1 MSKRIDLSTTPRL
14 ELDWTPAHS
23 ETSLNEVF
31 HYSTSLADQ
40 SIEWYVSAK
49 KAKQKGARRIRI
61 ASIVLGAL
69 AALFPTIVELTA
81 KDGQYRIGAGWAT
94 VILGIAGALLL
105 LDRFFGY
112 SSAWMRYIVAELQ
125 LRQINQEFQ
134 MDWETERAGWQGSS
148 PSKEQIT
155 QMLARSKAF
164 ISQVNTIIREETN
177 VWVQEFQNT
186 IKYLDESIK
195 AKPAVTEP
203 GALNLMIT
211 NPDVASGGWKLSING
226 GKEELY
232 TGSTAGKRNIFPGK
246 HLIKVTAKVKD
257 KVVEV
262 EKVVT
267 VPVGGIC
274 EEKITLS

>member
-1 MSKRIDLSTTPRL
+1 MSQRIDLSTAPKL
-14 ELDWTPAHS
+14 ELDWTPIKS
-23 ETSLNEVF
+23 EESLNEVF
-31 HYSTSLADQ
+31 HYGTSLADQ

-61 ASIVLGAL
+61 ASIILGAL

-81 KDGQYRIGAGWAT
+81 ANGQYRIGAGWTT
-94 VILGIAGALLL
+94 VILGVAGALLL

-134 MDWETERAGWQGSS
+134 MDWETERASWQGSS

-186 IKYLDESIK
+186 IKYLDDSIK

-203 GALNLMIT
+203 GALNLTIT
-211 NPDVASGGWKLSING
+211 NPELAAEGWLLSING
-226 GKEELY
+226 GKQEHY

-257 KVVEV
+257 KEVEV